1 MRVFTRVLKT
11 STDLACT
18 RSGGRLKDYELETHW
33 KHYAVSLSK
42 TLYPLQAALIVL
54 VQPRK
59 TGECPIITKK
69 TLTGRSTKD
78 PLFILR
84 NSQQSPT
91 ISVTVTLNFNPMQVL
106 GMVNPHQHFILS
118 EFVFL
123 GKNTLCIFSAYL
135 SVFI

>member
-1 MRVFTRVLKT
+1 M
-11 STDLACT
+11 
-18 RSGGRLKDYELETHW
+18 
-33 KHYAVSLSK
+33 SLSE

-59 TGECPIITKK
+59 AGECPIITKK
-69 TLTGRSTKD
+69 MLTGRSTKD

-84 NSQQSPT
+84 NSQHRT
-91 ISVTVTLNFNPMQVL
+91 ISVTVTLDFNQMQVL

-123 GKNTLCIFSAYL
+123 VILCAYFQHIFQHLYRNCFFTTLSSIFSL
-135 SVFI
+135 IFNILQHIVFFLVSQIQL